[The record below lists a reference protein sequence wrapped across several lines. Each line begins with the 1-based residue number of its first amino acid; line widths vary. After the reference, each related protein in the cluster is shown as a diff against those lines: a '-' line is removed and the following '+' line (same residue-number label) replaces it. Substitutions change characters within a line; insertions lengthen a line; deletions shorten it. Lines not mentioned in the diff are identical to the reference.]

1 MPWGIYEVENVVL
14 TFVLV
19 AHLNSVRLDGNAA
32 LALEVHVVKGL
43 GLHLAVR
50 DGACGLEQAI
60 C

>member
-1 MPWGIYEVENVVL
+1 MPWGVDEVENVVL

-19 AHLNSVRLDGNAA
+19 AHLNGMRLDRDAT
-32 LALEVHVVKGL
+32 LALEVHVVEGL
-43 GLHLAVR
+43 GLHLAIG